1 MEENETNKDNNVIN
15 NNNEKHIMFSY
26 SWDHKHNVRH
36 IYDMINDEFPNIP
49 KWIDI
54 SKMSGNIIEA
64 MNKAVEDAFIVII
77 FLSKSYKNSTNCK
90 IESELICGKQK
101 KYLLVLVEKDYPY
114 LENDEK
120 ENWLS
125 KMFKNQFYVD
135 LSDGMNTENLNKLK
149 QLLNDEI
156 NKFYKINNNCL
167 LRRRPSFS
175 SKKSPIKSPI
185 KSSTN
190 NKIYNESNEELDNF
204 LLKNNLDQE
213 HIDNIKD
220 LIIKTPR
227 TMIPTLKAE
236 GVSFKSM
243 LNIINDIKNEDN
255 K

>member
-1 MEENETNKDNNVIN
+1 MEENETNKTNNVIN
-15 NNNEKHIMFSY
+15 KNEKHIMFSY

-36 IYDMINDEFPNIP
+36 IYDIINDEFPNIP

-54 SKMSGNIIEA
+54 SEMSGNIIEA

-77 FLSKSYKNSTNCK
+77 FLSKSYKISTNCK

-120 ENWLS
+120 DNWVS
-125 KMFKNQFYVD
+125 KMFKNQFYID

-156 NKFYKINNNCL
+156 NKYYNINNNYIL
-167 LRRRPSFS
+167 KRRPSFT

-185 KSSTN
+185 KGSN
-190 NKIYNESNEELDNF
+190 IYNDSNEELDNF
-204 LLKNNLDQE
+204 ILKNNLDQK

-236 GVSFKSM
+236 GFSFKSM
-243 LNIINDIKNEDN
+243 LNIINDIKNE
-255 K
+255 